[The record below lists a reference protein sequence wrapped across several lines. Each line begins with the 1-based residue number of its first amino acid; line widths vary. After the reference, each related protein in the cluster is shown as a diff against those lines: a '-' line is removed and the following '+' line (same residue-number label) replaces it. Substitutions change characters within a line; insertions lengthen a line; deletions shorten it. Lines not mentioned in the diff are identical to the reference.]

1 MTLLRPMIKILTTT
15 LLTLMVFIVQGQS
28 ELEKPSVFID
38 CQTNCHTTFLRQEHG
53 YFNYKRER
61 QGADVYVLITDQGA
75 SAGARE
81 VQLIF
86 DYSDACYVTSDT
98 IKYFSPANI
107 SESKERE
114 LFVKNFK
121 KGMLPVLLGSD
132 LAEHINYEIEHL
144 SVIHEE
150 TEMQVKDPWKYWSFN
165 VGLNMRVNGESRFT
179 NQSYQGRLSAS
190 QVKDSHKIFFFTR
203 ISRQQSSF
211 TLSDGEEVKSENNRN
226 NFFVQYVKSI
236 NERWS
241 IGGRA
246 FAGSSSFGNTDF
258 ESFFRPAV
266 EYNIFPYSES
276 STRRFSFLY
285 SVGLE
290 YNNYMERTVFDKL
303 DETRIRQGLDVE
315 YMLTQ
320 PWGNITFDMRFN
332 QYLHDLS
339 LYSLSFNPNIELNL
353 VQGLSLEFGGFVSF
367 VGDRINVAQG
377 EVSTEDIILGNRQLD
392 TDYSYSSY
400 VGFNYRFGTKNNNVV
415 NPRF

>member
-1 MTLLRPMIKILTTT
+1 MPLFSPMIKLLTTT
-15 LLTLMVFIVQGQS
+15 LLTLLAFIVRGQS
-28 ELEKPSVFID
+28 EIEKPSVFLD
-38 CQTNCHTTFLRQEHG
+38 CQTNCYTTYLRQEHG
-53 YFNYKRER
+53 YLSYKRER
-61 QGADVYVLITDQGA
+61 QGADVYVLITDQSA

-86 DYSDACYVTSDT
+86 DYSSTPHRDSDT

-107 SESKERE
+107 SESKERQ
-114 LFVKNFK
+114 LFVENFK
-121 KGMLPVLLGSD
+121 KGMLPVLLNSD
-132 LAEHINYEIEHL
+132 LAGHITYDVEDL
-144 SVIHEE
+144 SDIHEDTQIEE
-150 TEMQVKDPWKYWSFN
+150 TDPWKYWSFN
-165 VGLNMRVNGESRFT
+165 VGLNMQVNGESRFT
-179 NQSYQGRLSAS
+179 NQSYQGRVSAS
-190 QVKDSHKIFFFTR
+190 QVKESHKIFFFTR

-226 NFFVQYVKSI
+226 NFFIQYVKSI

-258 ESFFRPAV
+258 ESFFRPAI

-290 YNNYMERTVFDKL
+290 YNDYMERTVFDKL
-303 DETRIRQGLDVE
+303 DETRIRQGLDIE

-332 QYLHDLS
+332 Q
-339 LYSLSFNPNIELNL
+339 FI
-353 VQGLSLEFGGFVSF
+353 
-367 VGDRINVAQG
+367 
-377 EVSTEDIILGNRQLD
+377 
-392 TDYSYSSY
+392 
-400 VGFNYRFGTKNNNVV
+400 
-415 NPRF
+415 